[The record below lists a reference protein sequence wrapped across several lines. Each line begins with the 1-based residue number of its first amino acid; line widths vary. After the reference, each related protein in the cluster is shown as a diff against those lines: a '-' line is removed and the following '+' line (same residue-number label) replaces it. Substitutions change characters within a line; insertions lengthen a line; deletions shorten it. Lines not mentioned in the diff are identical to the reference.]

1 MKEKAILSEAQI
13 QSLYRFTRA
22 HFVYHYDLQTEL
34 VDHMAEAIEELQEKQ
49 PELTFDD
56 ATKIVFKSFGV
67 FGFQDIVQ
75 ERMQLLTKRYWR
87 LIWSLFKTHFKW
99 PLLLRT
105 VSITILVFCFLK
117 GFYIWFEQLLLGVL
131 IAAFVLIIFRQ
142 IKIRRQIKKRQKES
156 GKKWMFETIISQL
169 GGAGSFLIVPFH
181 LGLESLR
188 DWSIEGA
195 LNTSLKLGILSFLLV
210 VVSITL
216 YLILFS
222 IPNQLQGHLK
232 TIYPEYSLV

>member
-1 MKEKAILSEAQI
+1 MKEKETLSEAQI

-34 VDHMAEAIEELQEKQ
+34 VDHMANAIEELQEKQ

-67 FGFQDIVQ
+67 FGFQDIVE

-87 LIWSLFKTHFKW
+87 LIW

-117 GFYIWFEQLLLGVL
+117 GFYIWFEQLLIGVL

-142 IKIRRQIKKRQKES
+142 IKIRSQIKKRQKES

-169 GGAGSFLIVPFH
+169 GGTGSFLIVPFH
-181 LGLESLR
+181 LGLESLW
-188 DWSIEGA
+188 DLLIEGA
-195 LNTSLKLGILSFLLV
+195 LNTSLKLGILSFLIV